1 MQTPT
6 KTIADYHMPTV
17 IIPTRLRCGNTTL
30 TTELMFI
37 SLGLQDCKYDKE
49 NSDTFSYFMKQ
60 ENAV

>member
-1 MQTPT
+1 
-6 KTIADYHMPTV
+6 MPTV
-17 IIPTRLRCGNTTL
+17 IIPTQLRCGITTL